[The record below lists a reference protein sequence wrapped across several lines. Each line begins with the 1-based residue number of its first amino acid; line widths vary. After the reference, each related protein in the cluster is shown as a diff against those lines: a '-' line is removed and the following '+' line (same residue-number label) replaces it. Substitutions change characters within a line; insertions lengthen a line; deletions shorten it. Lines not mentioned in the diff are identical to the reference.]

1 MWVSGYGRRLLP
13 RQGGSV
19 PMRDQNAATSQIF
32 MAIIIP
38 NPPVLPYSVTGYR
51 DFIIHDRR
59 ADCKGKNKENHSFRT
74 MPDIAENL
82 TALPNPSPGPSFPDR
97 SLQILRLVVYCNL

>member
-1 MWVSGYGRRLLP
+1 MWVVRLWSAAVP

-19 PMRDQNAATSQIF
+19 PMRDQNAATSLFI

-97 SLQILRLVVYCNL
+97 SLQIRRPVVYCNL